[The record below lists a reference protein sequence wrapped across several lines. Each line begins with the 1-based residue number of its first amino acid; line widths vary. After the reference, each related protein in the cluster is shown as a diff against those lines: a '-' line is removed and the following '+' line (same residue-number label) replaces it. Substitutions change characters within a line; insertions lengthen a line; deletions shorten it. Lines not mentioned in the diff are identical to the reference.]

1 MREERAMR
9 NLCIDACYGSLN
21 KKNEELCGDR
31 VQIIKSDDNTL
42 LVLSDGL
49 GSGVKA
55 NILSTLTSKIIST
68 MISRGATIEDTVET
82 IAQTLPV
89 CKVRGLAYSTFMI
102 LQVSKDGSAYLVEYD
117 NPPCILLRDGKVFP
131 FEYTEKNIAG
141 KPVRESRFKA
151 KDGDTFIIV
160 SDGVTQ
166 AGMGETLSFGWGW
179 EEVAKYIAQ
188 PEHGKKSP
196 PRLIMDVLGVCREL
210 YLGKPGDDT
219 TVSVMKIMQ
228 PQTVSILSGPPKDP
242 ADDSKIVNDFIQT
255 AGIHIVSGGTTSE
268 ILARE
273 LGKEVI
279 VNMDFSD
286 SDLPPTA
293 TIDGIDLATE
303 GVLTVRKVLD
313 ILDDYE
319 KDPASQKMIDKLDT
333 SDGAAQMAKILI
345 EQCTDLNLFI
355 GKTINPAHRN
365 GDFPVELRVKRRI
378 LDDLAD
384 AMTRLGR
391 TVERT
396 YY

>member
-1 MREERAMR
+1 MK

-31 VQIIKSDDNTL
+31 VQIVKSEENTL

-102 LQVSKDGSAYLVEYD
+102 LQVAKDGSAYLVEYD
-117 NPPCILLRDGKVFP
+117 NPPCILVREGKVFP
-131 FEYTEKNIAG
+131 FDYNEKTIAG
-141 KPVRESRFKA
+141 KPVRESRFTA
-151 KDGDTFIIV
+151 QDGDTFIIV

-179 EEVAKYIAQ
+179 EEVAEYLSQ
-188 PEHGKKSP
+188 PQRLKVSP
-196 PRLIMDVLGVCREL
+196 PRLIRNVLGVCREL

-219 TVSVMKIMQ
+219 TVSVMKIMR
-228 PQTVSILSGPPKDP
+228 PQKVSLLSGPPKDP
-242 ADDSKIVNDFIQT
+242 ADDAKIVADFMDT

-273 LGKEVI
+273 LGKEI
-279 VNMDFSD
+279 LVNMDYSD

-293 TIDGIDLATE
+293 TIEGIDLATE
-303 GVLTVRKVLD
+303 GVLTMRKVLD
-313 ILDDYE
+313 IIDDYE
-319 KDPASQKMIDKLDT
+319 RDPSSQKMIDEMDT
-333 SDGAAQMAKILI
+333 GDGAAQLAKILI
-345 EQCTDLNLFI
+345 EQCTDLSLFI
-355 GKTINPAHRN
+355 GKAVNIAHRN
-365 GDFPVELRVKRRI
+365 NDFPVELRVKRRI

-384 AMTRLGR
+384 AMVRLGR
-391 TVERT
+391 TVERH

>member
-1 MREERAMR
+1 MK

-31 VQIIKSDDNTL
+31 VQIVKSEENTL

-102 LQVSKDGSAYLVEYD
+102 LQVAKDGSAYLVEYD
-117 NPPCILLRDGKVFP
+117 NPPCILVREGKIFP
-131 FEYTEKNIAG
+131 FDYNEKTIAG
-141 KPVRESRFKA
+141 KPVRESRFTA
-151 KDGDTFIIV
+151 QDGDTFIIV

-179 EEVAKYIAQ
+179 EEVAEYISQ
-188 PEHGKKSP
+188 PQRLKVSP
-196 PRLIMDVLGVCREL
+196 PRLIRNVLGVCREL

-219 TVSVMKIMQ
+219 TVSVMKIMR
-228 PQTVSILSGPPKDP
+228 PQKVSLLSGPPKDP
-242 ADDSKIVNDFIQT
+242 ADDAKIVADFMDT

-273 LGKEVI
+273 LGKEI
-279 VNMDFSD
+279 LVNMDYSD

-293 TIDGIDLATE
+293 TIEGIDQATE
-303 GVLTVRKVLD
+303 WHNYCCK
-313 ILDDYE
+313 
-319 KDPASQKMIDKLDT
+319 A
-333 SDGAAQMAKILI
+333 
-345 EQCTDLNLFI
+345 
-355 GKTINPAHRN
+355 
-365 GDFPVELRVKRRI
+365 
-378 LDDLAD
+378 
-384 AMTRLGR
+384 GR
-391 TVERT
+391 HDN
-396 YY
+396 

>member
-1 MREERAMR
+1 MK

-31 VQIIKSDDNTL
+31 VQIVKSEENTL

-102 LQVSKDGSAYLVEYD
+102 LQVAKDGSAYLVEYD
-117 NPPCILLRDGKVFP
+117 NPPCILVREGKIFP
-131 FEYTEKNIAG
+131 FDYNEKTIAG
-141 KPVRESRFKA
+141 KPVRESRFTA
-151 KDGDTFIIV
+151 QDGDTFIIV

-179 EEVAKYIAQ
+179 EEVAEYISQ
-188 PEHGKKSP
+188 PQRLKVSP
-196 PRLIMDVLGVCREL
+196 PRLIRNVLGVCREL

-219 TVSVMKIMQ
+219 TVSVMKIMR
-228 PQTVSILSGPPKDP
+228 PQKVSLLSGPPKDP
-242 ADDSKIVNDFIQT
+242 ADDAKIVADFMDT

-273 LGKEVI
+273 LGKEI
-279 VNMDFSD
+279 LVNMDYSD

-293 TIDGIDLATE
+293 TIEGIDLATE
-303 GVLTVRKVLD
+303 GVLTMRKVLD
-313 ILDDYE
+313 IIDDYE
-319 KDPASQKMIDKLDT
+319 RDPSSQKMIDEMDT
-333 SDGAAQMAKILI
+333 GDGAAQLAKILI
-345 EQCTDLNLFI
+345 ELCTDLSLFI
-355 GKTINPAHRN
+355 GIAVNIAHRN
-365 GDFPVELRVKRRI
+365 NDFPVELRVKRRI

-384 AMTRLGR
+384 AMVRLGR
-391 TVERT
+391 TVERH